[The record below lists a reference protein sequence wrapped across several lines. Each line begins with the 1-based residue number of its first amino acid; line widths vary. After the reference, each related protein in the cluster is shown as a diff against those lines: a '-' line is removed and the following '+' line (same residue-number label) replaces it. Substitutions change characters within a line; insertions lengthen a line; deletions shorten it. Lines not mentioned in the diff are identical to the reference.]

1 MAEISRRSFLQHAAA
16 ITGVAG
22 LAHAGRAFA
31 APDYGG
37 FRMGAQSY
45 SFRMFTFEDSLREL
59 KRLGLSEMEFFSG
72 HIKPDLDEAGVAAV
86 KATLEAQGVR
96 AVGFG
101 VERFTADAAANRAK
115 FAFAKSLGVEVLT
128 ADPDPD
134 SFDSLDGLTEEFGIS
149 IAIHN
154 HGPNHR
160 YDKYSDTLERVA
172 GRGKLIGACLD
183 TGHCI
188 RSGEKPAETIEKL
201 GDRLISLHLKDWTLG
216 GPERILGEGDLDL
229 PAVAKALKA
238 MKFAGPIMAEYELS
252 PGNPAPD
259 MIQGLAN
266 WAVAVAAA

>member
-1 MAEISRRSFLQHAAA
+1 MAELSRRSFLQNAAA
-16 ITGVAG
+16 LAG
-22 LAHAGRAFA
+22 LSTLARTGRALA

-59 KRLGLSEMEFFSG
+59 KRLGLAEMEFFSG
-72 HIKPDLDEAGVAAV
+72 HIKPDLDAAGLAAV
-86 KATLEAQGVR
+86 KETLSAQGVR

-101 VERFTADAAANRAK
+101 VERFTADMAANRAK
-115 FAFAKSLGVEVLT
+115 FEFAKALGVEVLT

-134 SFDSLDGLTEEFGIS
+134 SFDSLDALTEEFGIK

-160 YDKYSDTLERVA
+160 YDKYTDTLERVA
-172 GRGKLIGACLD
+172 GHSKHIGACLD

-188 RSGEKPAETIEKL
+188 RSGEKPAETIEKM
-201 GDRLISLHLKDWTLG
+201 GERLISMHLKDWTLN

-238 MKFAGPIMAEYELS
+238 LKFTGPIMAEYELS

-266 WAVAVAAA
+266 WAGAVAAA